1 MPLLV
6 KQSGS
11 WRNAR
16 PAVKVNGTWKTPV
29 NVYVKQSG
37 AWKPV
42 WTYRW
47 QTGGWSSCSA
57 SCGGGSQSRSVT
69 CLRSDGI
76 TAPDACCPGS
86 RPTSSQSC
94 NTHSCYTYS
103 WYASGWSSTCS
114 AYCGSGTQSRSVYC
128 RRSDGTS
135 VGDAYCSGSK
145 PSASRSCTSS
155 CTWLA
160 GNFGACSVTSGGVR
174 CGTGQQTR
182 TVACQSNRTGSLATI
197 ADSYCNTYVGS
208 KPNASTACTIC
219 TGCSFFEASTLY
231 AKIRQLDATQ
241 PGHGYTYNSLRTK
254 MINELG
260 SVQAWWNKYGK
271 SESVCS
277 YPSTVCC
284 QQAGYRYY
292 G

>member
-16 PAVKVNGTWKTPV
+16 PAVKVNGAWRVPV

-37 AWKPV
+37 AWRPV
-42 WTYRW
+42 WTYSW
-47 QTGGWSSCSA
+47 QTGGWSSCSVT
-57 SCGGGSQSRSVT
+57 CGGGTQSRSVT

-76 TAPDACCPGS
+76 TAPDAYCPGS
-86 RPTSSQSC
+86 RPASSQSC

-103 WYASGWSSTCS
+103 WYTGGWSSTCS
-114 AYCGSGTQSRSVYC
+114 AYCGNGTQSRTVYC

-145 PSASRSCTSS
+145 PSASRNCSS
-155 CTWLA
+155 TCLWSVSSY
-160 GNFGACSVTSGGVR
+160 GACSITSGGVR

-182 TVACQSNRTGSLATI
+182 TATCQSNRTGSYAII
-197 ADSYCNTYVGS
+197 ADSYCITHVAT
-208 KPNASTACTIC
+208 KPATSTACTDC
-219 TGCSFFEASTLY
+219 TGCKFVEASTLY

-241 PGHGYTYNSLRTK
+241 PGHGLTYNSLRTK
-254 MINELG
+254 IINEFG
-260 SVQAWWNKYGK
+260 SVQSWWNAYGK

-277 YPSTVCC
+277 YPSAVCC
-284 QQAGYRYY
+284 RQAGYKYY